1 MKKNLFL
8 TVALALASFVGVNAQ
23 TWSVT
28 LGASEGLPGEEVT
41 LDNAKVFYYK
51 SGIIRADKPIN
62 TMRFTVTSTRDN
74 GKGQNNA
81 NNVVWALGEL
91 NVYDAN
97 DLTKELSYT
106 VKSNADHNT
115 ITKSFDGQGLK
126 ALYDG
131 SYNNFFHTMWK
142 EEGAVTDYH
151 YVELTFE
158 EPIERFIIEWG
169 GRPNHNSNNPTI
181 VVLTEGGVAAEPYSD
196 RSSSFS
202 EEKIRDLASLEEA
215 EYFTI
220 RGNAP
225 TSYNTYDNKTGALT
239 SKDGPVEGSGPM
251 YVTLGS
257 TYAAEPTSDY
267 LTQLIP
273 VEEEDTYYIYYP
285 MQKQYLSGDGEQ
297 NQLNNALNGW
307 QYATAD
313 INKAAKVT
321 LNELENGDF
330 EMSYYCEKGSGF
342 DYNNTVYIGADPRT
356 GKMKTFSPEKKAA
369 LEANGW
375 CEGFGLVCTF
385 NWSFY
390 KADYQAPAWAK
401 EYEVGLTYIATKKFY
416 DAIAN
421 EEAAVDFIADVES
434 CIADMEALMEGDE
447 IDINDIEAAVGEAVY
462 NIADAEQYTVMYD
475 NWDRWS
481 SNSGDG
487 LKWTRAAYETYIK
500 PGVDLMTAIENS
512 ENPIEHLEALTEYF
526 TNKEYNTNKFL
537 ASEFSGNGFPMEF
550 VNLPRAAEQT
560 LEVNVAEPVN
570 GFRWTMLENHSGNI
584 NGAGYPFTSFAEME
598 VINKATGEKVAL
610 DAALI
615 SSNSNQG
622 GEGTIAGLVDGFK
635 SADGYT
641 GEQYGWYWHSIWG
654 GGAHNPDGEVYL
666 DVKFPAGVELNSF
679 TIKFTGRKD
688 QDHNAPK
695 TVVIS
700 EYGKDHAGEEAAIDY
715 NVKIGAQVTDAANL
729 VDGGLYVIQ
738 GNLDVNKAEG
748 AAQPRFYAGTRPFG
762 SDKELAAVAPCV
774 YMFKKA
780 GDGWKILSLAN
791 GQYWVEEPEY
801 SAENLT
807 IYQGKAGEVKIV
819 KSTNLENAFV
829 IYRDIEPETKKDCS
843 FENEEAGIK
852 IEKMEIVTSKLVY
865 MDWDGG
871 LASRPCY
878 SEMPGVVAPGC
889 EALTDELK
897 ATGAAG
903 DYLHFNKTN
912 GEGEWKIYEAA
923 MDDQYYAYLQG
934 LVKAAEGADLTVGA
948 NPGCIAA
955 DEATVTRFNNAKAAA
970 EVAVNT
976 EDKANAEAV
985 VTEYATAIDIFAN
998 SERVGFDPA
1007 AVYRIE
1013 SGLEAYLE
1021 KTWYTRSIYVN
1032 ENALKWTVTPES
1044 FENENYEF
1052 LFRISNDPDELE
1064 AEEVEVAENEA
1075 DKTYILQNIGAAKY
1089 VGKDFA
1095 CANRP
1100 APIVIESLATCVYNI
1115 KSAAGTWHTDGHQ
1128 SGSGYGGNIVNW
1140 GGGVNSASAWTFIY
1154 VGEADDYTLSVE
1166 EAVANGD
1173 EVVSVSYYTAAGM
1186 AISAP
1191 VKGINIVVTVY
1202 ANGVV
1207 EAKKVLV
1214 K

>member
-28 LGASEGLPGEEVT
+28 LGSSEGLPGEEAT
-41 LDNAKVFYYK
+41 LDKAKVVYYK
-51 SGIIRADKPIN
+51 SGIIRADKPIK
-62 TMRFTVTSTRDN
+62 TMRFTVTSTRTN
-74 GKGQNNA
+74 NKGTADA
-81 NNVVWALGEL
+81 NNVVWALSEL

-131 SYNNFFHTMWK
+131 SYNNFFHTMWAK
-142 EEGAVTDYH
+142 DGAVTDYH

-158 EPIERFIIEWG
+158 ESIERFIIEWG
-169 GRPNHNSNNPTI
+169 GRPNNNNNNPTI
-181 VVLTEGGVAAEPYSD
+181 VVLTEGGVAAEPYTD

-202 EEKIRDLASLEEA
+202 DEKITDLASLEEEA
-215 EYFTI
+215 YFTI

-239 SKDGPVEGSGPM
+239 SKDGPVQGSGPM
-251 YVTLGS
+251 YVTLGD

-267 LTQLIP
+267 LAKLVP
-273 VEEEDTYYIYYP
+273 ADDDKYYIYFP
-285 MQKQYLSGDGEQ
+285 MQKKYLSGDGEQ
-297 NQLNNALNGW
+297 NQLNDALNGW

-313 INKAAKVT
+313 TSKAAKIT
-321 LNELENGDF
+321 LTPLKNGDF
-330 EMSYYCEKGSGF
+330 EMSYYCKKGSGF
-342 DYNNTVYIGADPRT
+342 DYNNTVYIGADART
-356 GKMKTFSPEKKAA
+356 GKMKIFSPEKKTA

-375 CEGFGLVCTF
+375 CEGFGLACAF

-390 KADYQAPAWAK
+390 KADYQAPAWAR

-421 EEAAVDFIADVES
+421 EEAAAGFLADVES
-434 CIADMEALMEGDE
+434 CIADMEAVMEGED
-447 IDINDIEAAVGEAVY
+447 IDINEIEAAIGDAIY
-462 NIADAEQYTVMYD
+462 SIADTETYTVMVD
-475 NWDRWS
+475 LWDEWK
-481 SNSGDG
+481 SNSGEG
-487 LKWTRAAYETYIK
+487 MQWTRAAYDAYIK
-500 PGVDLMTAIENS
+500 PGVDLMTEIEDAPNKF
-512 ENPIEHLEALTEYF
+512 EYLEALTEYF
-526 TNKEYNTNKFL
+526 TNKEYNKSKFL
-537 ASEFSGNGFPMEF
+537 ASEFLSNGFPMEF
-550 VNLPRAAEQT
+550 VNLPRATEQT

-570 GFRWTMLENHSGNI
+570 GFRWTMLENHSGKTN
-584 NGAGYPFTSFAEME
+584 NAGWMFTSFAEME
-598 VINKATGEKVAL
+598 VTNKATGEKVAL

-622 GEGTIAGLVDGFK
+622 GEGTIAGLIDGVTDANK
-635 SADGYT
+635 GDRTDYD
-641 GEQYGWYWHSIWG
+641 WYWHAIWG

-688 QDHNAPK
+688 QEHNAPK
-695 TVVIS
+695 TAVIS

-738 GNLDVNKAEG
+738 GNLNVNKAED
-748 AAQPRFYAGTRPFG
+748 AAEPRYYAGTRPFG
-762 SDKELAAVAPCV
+762 SDAELAADAPCV

-780 GDGWKILSLAN
+780 GDGWNILSLAN
-791 GQYWVEEPEY
+791 GQYWVEEPDY
-801 SAENLT
+801 GAENLT
-807 IYQGKAGEVKIV
+807 IYQGKAGEVKIA

-829 IYRDIEPETKKDCS
+829 IYRDIEPETVKGSFKDS
-843 FENEEAGIK
+843 IAGVEIP
-852 IEKMEIVTSKLVY
+852 EMEIVVSKLVY

-871 LASRPCY
+871 IASRPCY
-878 SEMPGVVAPGC
+878 SEMPGVVALGC
-889 EALTDELK
+889 EALPEEMK
-897 ATGAAG
+897 VQAAG

-912 GEGEWKIYEAA
+912 GEGEWNIYEAT
-923 MDDQYYAYLQG
+923 MDNQYYAYLLG
-934 LVKAAEGADLTVGA
+934 LVEAAEGADLTVGA

-955 DEATVTRFNNAKAAA
+955 DEATVARFNNAKAAA

-976 EDKANAEAV
+976 EDKANAEAA
-985 VTEYATAIDIFAN
+985 VTEYAAAIEAFAN

-1052 LFRISNDPDELE
+1052 LFRVSNDPDELE
-1064 AEEVEVAENEA
+1064 GEEVEVAENEA
-1075 DKTYILQNIGAAKY
+1075 DKTYILQNIGAGKY

-1100 APIVIESLATCVYNI
+1100 APIVIEPLATCVYNI

-1154 VGEADDYTLSVE
+1154 VGEAKDYPLSVE
-1166 EAVANGD
+1166 DVVVKGD

-1191 VKGINIVVTVY
+1191 VKGINIVVTTY

>member
-28 LGASEGLPGEEVT
+28 LGSSEGLPGENIAVDETEV
-41 LDNAKVFYYK
+41 YHYK

-62 TMRFTVTSTRDN
+62 TMRFTVTST
-74 GKGQNNA
+74 QNNA
-81 NNVVWALGEL
+81 KAGDYQFFVLSEL

-115 ITKSFDGQGLK
+115 LTKSFDGQGLR

-131 SYNNFFHTMWK
+131 SYNNYFHSVWNADKAPK
-142 EEGAVTDYH
+142 EPH
-151 YVELTFE
+151 YLELTFE
-158 EPIERFIIEWG
+158 EPIERFVIEWG
-169 GRPNHNSNNPTI
+169 SRPKQYNNVPTV
-181 VVLTEGGVAAEPYSD
+181 VVLTEGGVTAEPYSD

-202 EEKIRDLASLEEA
+202 EERITDLASLEEA

-225 TSYNTYDNKTGALT
+225 TSYNTYDNQTGALT

-267 LTQLIP
+267 LTKLVP
-273 VEEEDTYYIYYP
+273 AGDDKYYIYYP
-285 MQKQYLSGDGEQ
+285 MQNKYLSGDGEQ
-297 NQLNNALNGW
+297 NAFNNALNGW
-307 QYATAD
+307 QEATAD
-313 INKAAKVT
+313 IKKAAKVT
-321 LNELENGDF
+321 LNPLANGDF
-330 EMSYYCEKGSGF
+330 EMSYYCEKGNGF
-342 DYNNTVYIGADPRT
+342 DYKDIVYIGADART
-356 GKMKTFSPEKKAA
+356 GRMKIFSSANKTA

-375 CEGFGLVCTF
+375 CQGFGLVCTF

-421 EEAAVDFIADVES
+421 EEAAIDFIADVES
-434 CIADMEALMEGDE
+434 CLADMEALMEGDE
-447 IDINDIEAAVGEAVY
+447 IDINDIETAVGEAVY
-462 NIADAEQYTVMYD
+462 SIADAEQYTVMFD

-537 ASEFSGNGFPMEF
+537 ASEFSGNGLPMEF
-550 VNLPRAAEQT
+550 DNLQNSAAEQT
-560 LEVNVAEPVN
+560 LEVNIAEPVN
-570 GFRWTMLENHSGNI
+570 GFRWTLIKTHSMNLS
-584 NGAGYPFTSFAEME
+584 AGYPFTSFAEME
-598 VINKATGEKVAL
+598 VTNKATGEKVAL

-615 SSNSNQG
+615 SSNSNQS
-622 GEGTIAGLVDGFK
+622 GEGTIAGLIDGVTDANK
-635 SADGYT
+635 GDRTDYD
-641 GEQYGWYWHSIWG
+641 WYWHSSWNN
-654 GGAHNPDGEVYL
+654 AANNPEGEVYL

-679 TIKFTGRKD
+679 TIKFTSRNG
-688 QDHNAPK
+688 QLHNAPK

-738 GNLDVNKAEG
+738 GNLNVNRAEG
-748 AAQPRFYAGTRPFG
+748 PAQPRFYAGTRPFG
-762 SDKELAAVAPCV
+762 SDKELAATAPCV

-791 GQYWVEEPEY
+791 GQYWVEKPDY
-801 SAENLT
+801 DAENLT

-819 KSTNLENAFV
+819 KSNNLENAFV

-843 FENEEAGIK
+843 FENADAGVK
-852 IEKMEIVTSKLVY
+852 IDKMEIVVSKLVY
-865 MDWDGG
+865 MDWEAG
-871 LASRPCY
+871 LAARPCY
-878 SEMPGVVAPGC
+878 SEMPGVLAPGC

-897 ATGAAG
+897 VTSGAG

-912 GEGEWKIYEAA
+912 GEGEWKIYEAT
-923 MDDQYYAYLQG
+923 MDDQYYAYLLG
-934 LVKAAEGADLTVGA
+934 LVEAAEGADLTVGA

-955 DEATVTRFNNAKAAA
+955 DEATVARFNNAKAAA

-1013 SGLEAYLE
+1013 SALEAFME

-1032 ENALKWTVTPES
+1032 GNALEWTVTPES

-1075 DKTYILQNIGAAKY
+1075 DKTYILQNIGVAKY
-1089 VGKDFA
+1089 VGKEFA

-1100 APIVIESLATCVYNI
+1100 APYVIESLATCVYNI
-1115 KSAAGTWHTDGHQ
+1115 KTAEGQVWHANYHGN
-1128 SGSGYGGNIVNW
+1128 GSGYGSNLVYY

>member
-1 MKKNLFL
+1 M
-8 TVALALASFVGVNAQ
+8 
-23 TWSVT
+23 
-28 LGASEGLPGEEVT
+28 E
-41 LDNAKVFYYK
+41 
-51 SGIIRADKPIN
+51 
-62 TMRFTVTSTRDN
+62 
-74 GKGQNNA
+74 
-81 NNVVWALGEL
+81 
-91 NVYDAN
+91 
-97 DLTKELSYT
+97 
-106 VKSNADHNT
+106 
-115 ITKSFDGQGLK
+115 
-126 ALYDG
+126 
-131 SYNNFFHTMWK
+131 
-142 EEGAVTDYH
+142 
-151 YVELTFE
+151 
-158 EPIERFIIEWG
+158 
-169 GRPNHNSNNPTI
+169 
-181 VVLTEGGVAAEPYSD
+181 
-196 RSSSFS
+196 
-202 EEKIRDLASLEEA
+202 EEA
-215 EYFTI
+215 YFTI
-220 RGNAP
+220 CGNAP

-267 LTQLIP
+267 LTQLVP
-273 VEEEDTYYIYYP
+273 AGDDKYYIYYP

-321 LNELENGDF
+321 LNELANGDF

-342 DYNNTVYIGADPRT
+342 DYNNTVYIGADART
-356 GKMKTFSPEKKAA
+356 GKMKIFSPEKKAA

-375 CEGFGLVCTF
+375 CEGFGLICTF

-390 KADYQAPAWAK
+390 KADYQAPAWAR

-434 CIADMEALMEGDE
+434 CIADMEALMEGED

-500 PGVDLMTAIENS
+500 PGVDLMTAIESS

-537 ASEFSGNGFPMEF
+537 ASEFSGNSLPMEF
-550 VNLPRAAEQT
+550 DNLQNSAAEQT

-570 GFRWTMLENHSGNI
+570 GFRWTLIKTHSMNLS
-584 NGAGYPFTSFAEME
+584 AGYPFTSFAEME
-598 VINKATGEKVAL
+598 VTNKATGEKVAL

-615 SSNSNQG
+615 SSNSNQS
-622 GEGTIAGLVDGFK
+622 GEGTIAGLIDGVTDANK
-635 SADGYT
+635 GDRTDYD
-641 GEQYGWYWHSIWG
+641 WYWHSSWNH
-654 GGAHNPDGEVYL
+654 ATNNPEGEVYL

-679 TIKFTGRKD
+679 TIKFTSRNG
-688 QDHNAPK
+688 QLHNAPK

-748 AAQPRFYAGTRPFG
+748 AAQPRYYAGTRPFG

-843 FENEEAGIK
+843 FENDKVK
-852 IEKMEIVTSKLVY
+852 IDKMEIVTSKLVY
-865 MDWDGG
+865 MDWNGG

-889 EALTDELK
+889 EALPDELK
-897 ATGAAG
+897 ATGNAG

-912 GEGEWKIYEAA
+912 GEGEWKIYEAT
-923 MDDQYYAYLQG
+923 MNDQYYAYLLG

-955 DEATVTRFNNAKAAA
+955 DEATVARFNNAKAAA

-985 VTEYATAIDIFAN
+985 VTEYAAAIEVFAN

-1013 SGLEAYLE
+1013 SALEAFME
-1021 KTWYTRSIYVN
+1021 KTWYTRSIYVKG
-1032 ENALKWTVTPES
+1032 NALEWTVTPES

-1089 VGKDFA
+1089 VGKEFA

-1115 KSAAGTWHTDGHQ
+1115 KSAAGTWHANNHG
-1128 SGSGYGGNIVNW
+1128 SGSGYGSNIVSY

-1154 VGEADDYTLSVE
+1154 VGEADDYNLSVE

>member
-28 LGASEGLPGEEVT
+28 LGASEGLPGGKIEVDET
-41 LDNAKVFYYK
+41 EVYHYK

-62 TMRFTVTSTRDN
+62 TMRFTVTST
-74 GKGQNNA
+74 QNNA
-81 NNVVWALGEL
+81 KAGDYQFFVLSEL
-91 NVYDAN
+91 NIYDAN

-115 ITKSFDGQGLK
+115 LTKSFDGQGLR

-131 SYNNFFHTMWK
+131 SYNNYFHSVWNASYAPK
-142 EEGAVTDYH
+142 EAH
-151 YVELTFE
+151 YLELTFE
-158 EPIERFIIEWG
+158 EPIERFVIEWG
-169 GRPNHNSNNPTI
+169 SRPKQYNNVPTV
-181 VVLTEGGVAAEPYSD
+181 VVLTEGGVTAEPYSD

-202 EEKIRDLASLEEA
+202 EERITDLASLEEA
-215 EYFTI
+215 AYFTI
-220 RGNAP
+220 RGNAT
-225 TSYNTYDNKTGALT
+225 TSYYKWDNETGK
-239 SKDGPVEGSGPM
+239 KDEEPTAGSGPM
-251 YVTLGS
+251 YVTLGD

-267 LTQLIP
+267 LAKLIP
-273 VEEEDTYYIYYP
+273 TDEDTYYIYFP
-285 MQKQYLSGDGEQ
+285 MQKKYLSGDGEE

-313 INKAAKVT
+313 IKKAAKVT
-321 LNELENGDF
+321 LTPLANGDF
-330 EMSYYCEKGSGF
+330 EMSYYCKKGSGF
-342 DYNNTVYIGADPRT
+342 DYNDIVYIAADPRT
-356 GKMKTFSPEKKAA
+356 GKMKTFAPTKKTA
-369 LEANGW
+369 LEQDGH
-375 CEGFGLVCTF
+375 CEGFGIICAF

-434 CIADMEALMEGDE
+434 SIADMEAVMEGDN
-447 IDINDIEAAVGEAVY
+447 IDINDIEAAVGGAVY
-462 NIADAEQYTVMYD
+462 NIADAEQYTVMFD
-475 NWDRWS
+475 NWDKWG

-526 TNKEYNTNKFL
+526 TNKEYNVNKFL
-537 ASEFSGNGFPMEF
+537 NSEFSGNALPMVFE
-550 VNLPRAAEQT
+550 NLQNSAAEQT
-560 LEVNVAEPVN
+560 LEVNVTEPVN
-570 GFRWTMLENHSGNI
+570 GFRWTLIKTHSMNMS
-584 NGAGYPFTSFAEME
+584 AGYPFTSFAEME
-598 VINKATGEKVAL
+598 VTNKATGEKVAL

-615 SSNSNQG
+615 SSNSNQS
-622 GEGTIAGLVDGFK
+622 GEGTIAGLIDGVTDANK
-635 SADGYT
+635 
-641 GEQYGWYWHSIWG
+641 GERTDYDWYWHSSWN
-654 GGAHNPDGEVYL
+654 GAANNPDGEVYL
-666 DVKFPAGVELNSF
+666 DVKFPEGTELSSF
-679 TIKFTGRKD
+679 TIKFTSRNG
-688 QDHNAPK
+688 QLHNAPK
-695 TVVIS
+695 VVVIS
-700 EYGKDHAGEEAAIDY
+700 EYGNDHAGEEAAIDY

-738 GNLDVNKAEG
+738 GNLNVNKAED

-762 SDKELAAVAPCV
+762 SDKELAATAPCV

-780 GDGWKILSLAN
+780 GNGWKILSLAN
-791 GQYWVEEPEY
+791 GQYWVEEPDY
-801 SAENLT
+801 GAENLT
-807 IYQGKAGEVKIV
+807 IYQGKAGEVKIA
-819 KSTNLENAFV
+819 KSNNLENAFV
-829 IYRDIEPETKKDCS
+829 IYRDIEPDTVKGSFKNEDAGVEIPET
-843 FENEEAGIK
+843 
-852 IEKMEIVTSKLVY
+852 EIIRTKLVY

-871 LASRPCY
+871 IASRPCY
-878 SEMPGVVAPGC
+878 SELPGVLAPGC
-889 EALTDELK
+889 DALPEEMK
-897 ATGAAG
+897 VQAAG

-912 GEGEWKIYEAA
+912 GEGEWNIYEAT
-923 MDDQYYAYLQG
+923 MDDQYYAYLNG
-934 LVKAAEGADLTVGA
+934 LVEAAENADLTVGA

-955 DEATVTRFNNAKAAA
+955 DEATVARFNNAKAAA

-976 EDKANAEAV
+976 ENKANAEAV
-985 VTEYATAIDIFAN
+985 ATEYAAAIEAFAN

-1013 SGLEAYLE
+1013 SALEAFME

-1032 ENALKWTVTPES
+1032 ENALEWTVTPES
-1044 FENENYEF
+1044 FENENHEF

-1075 DKTYILQNIGAAKY
+1075 NKTYILQNIRAAKY
-1089 VGKDFA
+1089 VGNDFA

-1100 APIVIESLATCVYNI
+1100 APIVIEPLATCVYNI
-1115 KSAAGTWHTDGHQ
+1115 KSAAGTWHANNHG
-1128 SGSGYGGNIVNW
+1128 SGSGYGSNLVNY

-1154 VGEADDYTLSVE
+1154 MGEAADYPLNVE
-1166 EAVANGD
+1166 EVVVKGD

-1191 VKGINIVVTVY
+1191 IKGINIVVTVY

>member
-41 LDNAKVFYYK
+41 LDNAKVVYYK
-51 SGIIRADKPIN
+51 SGIIRADKPIE

-74 GKGQNNA
+74 GKGTNSA
-81 NNVVWALGEL
+81 NNVVWALSEL

-115 ITKSFDGQGLK
+115 ITKTFDGQGLK

-131 SYNNFFHTMWK
+131 GYNNYFHTMWK

-158 EPIERFIIEWG
+158 ESIERFVIEWG

-202 EEKIRDLASLEEA
+202 DEKISTLAALEEEA
-215 EYFTI
+215 YFTI

-239 SKDGPVEGSGPM
+239 SKDEPVEGSGPM

-267 LTQLIP
+267 LTKLVP
-273 VEEEDTYYIYYP
+273 AGDGKYYIYYP
-285 MQKQYLSGDGEQ
+285 MQNKYLSGDGEQ
-297 NQLNNALNGW
+297 NAFNNALNGW
-307 QYATAD
+307 QEATAD

-321 LNELENGDF
+321 LTPLSNGDF

-342 DYNNTVYIGADPRT
+342 DYKDIVYIGADART
-356 GKMKTFSPEKKAA
+356 GRMKIFSSANKTA

-375 CEGFGLVCTF
+375 CQGFGLVCAF

-421 EEAAVDFIADVES
+421 EEAAVDFIANVES
-434 CIADMEALMEGDE
+434 SIADMEALMEGKV
-447 IDINDIEAAVGEAVY
+447 IDINDIKTAVGEAVY
-462 NIADAEQYTVMYD
+462 NIADTEQYTVMYD
-475 NWDRWS
+475 NWDKWG

-500 PGVDLMTAIENS
+500 PGVDLMTAIES
-512 ENPIEHLEALTEYF
+512 SKNPIEYLEALTEYF
-526 TNKEYNTNKFL
+526 TNKEYNINKFL
-537 ASEFSGNGFPMEF
+537 ASEFSGNALPMEF
-550 VNLPRAAEQT
+550 VNLPRATEQT

-570 GFRWTMLENHSGNI
+570 GFRWTMLENHSGKTND
-584 NGAGYPFTSFAEME
+584 AGYPFTSFAELE
-598 VINKATGEKVAL
+598 VINKTTGEKVAL

-615 SSNSNQG
+615 SSNSNQS
-622 GEGTIAGLVDGFK
+622 GEGKIEGLIDGVTDANK
-635 SADGYT
+635 GDRTDYD
-641 GEQYGWYWHSIWG
+641 WYWHAIWG
-654 GGAHNPDGEVYL
+654 GGAHNPEGEVYL

-679 TIKFTGRKD
+679 TIKFTGRVD
-688 QDHNAPK
+688 QEHNAPK

-700 EYGKDHAGEEAAIDY
+700 EYGKDHAGEEATIDY
-715 NVKIGAQVTDAANL
+715 GVKIGAQVTDAANL

-738 GNLDVNKAEG
+738 GNLNVNKAEG

-791 GQYWVEEPEY
+791 GQYWVEEPDY
-801 SAENLT
+801 GAENLT
-807 IYQGKAGEVKIV
+807 IYQGKAGEVKIA
-819 KSTNLENAFV
+819 KSNNLENAFV
-829 IYRDIEPETKKDCS
+829 IYRDIEPDTVKGSFKNEDAGVEIPET
-843 FENEEAGIK
+843 
-852 IEKMEIVTSKLVY
+852 EIIRTKLVY

-871 LASRPCY
+871 IASRPCY
-878 SEMPGVVAPGC
+878 SELPGVLAPGC
-889 EALTDELK
+889 EALPEEMK
-897 ATGAAG
+897 VQAAG

-912 GEGEWKIYEAA
+912 GEGEWNIYEAT
-923 MDDQYYAYLQG
+923 MNDQYYAYLIG

-955 DEATVTRFNNAKAAA
+955 DEATVARFNNAKAAA

-976 EDKANAEAV
+976 EDKANAEAA
-985 VTEYATAIDIFAN
+985 VTEYAAAIEAFAN
-998 SERVGFDPA
+998 SERVGFDPD

-1013 SGLEAYLE
+1013 SALESFLE

-1032 ENALKWTVTPES
+1032 GNALEWTVTPES
-1044 FENENYEF
+1044 FENENHEF

-1075 DKTYILQNIGAAKY
+1075 DKTYILQNIRAAKY

-1100 APIVIESLATCVYNI
+1100 APIVIEPLATCVYNI

-1128 SGSGYGGNIVNW
+1128 SGNGYGGNIVNW

-1154 VGEADDYTLSVE
+1154 MGKAADYPLSVE
-1166 EAVANGD
+1166 DVVVKGD

-1191 VKGINIVVTVY
+1191 VKGINIVVTTY